1 VETVVGAS
9 DVSAEVVVS
18 ATAGD
23 AAVSVSPGGVV
34 GPAVLAGSG
43 PAQAPGGIGAVG
55 SGRASHGTVA
65 IAGGARRVVIGRS
78 PRAIVAGA
86 RHQQISSGG
95 RSASGSRRDRRVGSP
110 LAGETRG
117 VSGAVSWLAAG
128 HASALAAPAGAAST
142 QSAARRPARPAASTG
157 PSDRLPVPSPFG
169 PPGRGAVAASGI
181 AGAAAGSG
189 AVCAVLI
196 GLLLV
201 SLQPLRCFRLMPV
214 AVGRAGFTS
223 FQQRPG

>member
-1 VETVVGAS
+1 
-9 DVSAEVVVS
+9 
-18 ATAGD
+18 
-23 AAVSVSPGGVV
+23 
-34 GPAVLAGSG
+34 
-43 PAQAPGGIGAVG
+43 
-55 SGRASHGTVA
+55 
-65 IAGGARRVVIGRS
+65 
-78 PRAIVAGA
+78 
-86 RHQQISSGG
+86 
-95 RSASGSRRDRRVGSP
+95 
-110 LAGETRG
+110 
-117 VSGAVSWLAAG
+117 VSGAVSWLAAV
-128 HASALAAPAGAAST
+128 HASALAVPAGAAST
-142 QSAARRPARPAASTG
+142 PSAARRSARPAAATG

-169 PPGRGAVAASGI
+169 PPGRGAVAASAI

>member
-18 ATAGD
+18 ATAGGG
-23 AAVSVSPGGVV
+23 AVSVSPGVV
-34 GPAVLAGSG
+34 VAPAVLAGSG
-43 PAQAPGGIGAVG
+43 PAQAPSGVDEVG

-78 PRAIVAGA
+78 QRAIVAA
-86 RHQQISSGG
+86 VRHQQISSGG
-95 RSASGSRRDRRVGSP
+95 RSASGSRRDRRVASP

-128 HASALAAPAGAAST
+128 HASALAAPAAAST

-157 PSDRLPVPSPFG
+157 PRDRLPVPSPFG